1 MDPSHVA
8 RCLIQRGAQQDTCGR
23 IAASIPT
30 AVVDSAGRVHGTR
43 NGFVADASIMP
54 HIPRANTNLTYFL
67 IGWRVADLLLAPR

>member
-1 MDPSHVA
+1 MGPSHVV
-8 RCLIQRGAQQDTCGR
+8 RCPIQRGTRKDTCGR

-30 AVVDSAGRVHGTR
+30 AVVDSAGRVHGMR
-43 NGFVADASIMP
+43 NGFVADAAIMP